1 MEQFSLIAPEVILLV
16 GGLVIFLIDVIVRGN
31 TDSGRGYTTIAVF
44 TLAIAFVAALF
55 QTLSFYELEV
65 GQKPAI
71 ALNLLEI
78 DLFAAFLKGPIFLVM
93 LLIALAGGSYMN
105 SRTERRGEF
114 WSFFVFVT
122 LALSV
127 ALSANN
133 LLLLYVAIE
142 FLSITSYLLAGF
154 LRDNKRSSEAG
165 LKYFLYGAVASAAM
179 LYGLSFVY
187 GATGTLNLHEI
198 SEQVKAGETASLVKG
213 LMPATLLM
221 MVGLG
226 FKATLAPF
234 FQWAPDTYDGA
245 PTPVTIYLSTA
256 SKAIGL
262 AVTARVFVV
271 ALNDLMTDWVPIL
284 AGICILTM
292 TMGNLMALR
301 QQDVKRMLAYSSV
314 AHAGYILMG
323 IAALAAGTES
333 YMDGI
338 NGILIYLFAYMF
350 TNVGAFLVVMV
361 LEERVGSTHMTA
373 YQNLIGRNPAL
384 AVMLTIFLL
393 SLAGIPA
400 TAGFWGK
407 FFVFGAAVQRQY
419 FWLAGAGLVNAG
431 IAAYYYINLIRVMYF
446 GEKPE
451 EKSPIAMPIGMGAV
465 LVFCTLVVFW
475 VGLYPTPLIE
485 WATTA
490 SEQLLASGFPS

>member
-1 MEQFSLIAPEVILLV
+1 MEQFGLVAPEIILLA
-16 GGLVIFLIDVIVRGN
+16 GGLLIFLIDVGARGRV
-31 TDSGRGYTTIAVF
+31 DGGRGYV
-44 TLAIAFVAALF
+44 TLALATLGIAFVAALF
-55 QTLSFYELEV
+55 QTFSYFELEV
-65 GQKPAI
+65 GQEPRI
-71 ALNLLEI
+71 ALHLLEI
-78 DLFAAFLKGPIFLVM
+78 DLFGAFLKAPIMLVM
-93 LLIALAGGSYMN
+93 ILIALAGGTYMN
-105 SRTERRGEF
+105 ARTERRGEF

-122 LALSV
+122 LAMSV
-127 ALSANN
+127 ALNANN

-154 LRDNKRSSEAG
+154 LRDNPRSAEAG
-165 LKYFLYGAVASAAM
+165 IKYFLYGAVASAAM
-179 LYGLSFVY
+179 LYGLTFVY
-187 GATGTLNLHEI
+187 GATGTLELHQI
-198 SEQVKAGETASLVKG
+198 AAQVNSGDTAKLVMG
-213 LMPATLLM
+213 LMPATILM
-221 MVGLG
+221 MAGLG

-256 SKAIGL
+256 SKAVGL

-271 ALNDLMTDWVPIL
+271 ALNALLVDWVPIL
-284 AGICILTM
+284 AGLSILTM

-301 QQDVKRMLAYSSV
+301 QGDVKRMLAYSSV

-323 IAALAAGTES
+323 LAALAAGAES

-361 LEERVGSTHMTA
+361 LEERVGSTHMSA
-373 YQNLIGRNPAL
+373 YNGLISRAPAL
-384 AVMLTIFLL
+384 AIMLTVFLL

-419 FWLAGAGLVNAG
+419 FWLAGAGVINAG
-431 IAAYYYINLIRVMYF
+431 IAAYYYINLIRAMYF
-446 GEKPE
+446 GERPAD
-451 EKSPIAMPIGMGAV
+451 KSAITMPVGMGAV
-465 LVFCTLVVFW
+465 LVLCTLIVFW
-475 VGLYPTPLIE
+475 IGLYPTALIE

-490 SEQLLASGFPS
+490 SEQLLAYGF

>member
-1 MEQFSLIAPEVILLV
+1 MEQFSLLAPEILLFT
-16 GGLVIFLIDVIVRGN
+16 GGLVIFLIDVFVRDR
-31 TDSGRGYTTIAVF
+31 TDSGRGYATLALF
-44 TLAIAFVAALF
+44 TLGAAFVASLF
-55 QTLSFYELEV
+55 QTYAFFELEV
-65 GQKPAI
+65 AQKPA
-71 ALNLLEI
+71 AVLHMLEI
-78 DLFAAFLKGPIFLVM
+78 DLFAALLKAPIILVM
-93 LLIALAGGSYMN
+93 ILITMAGSTYMN
-105 SRTERRGEF
+105 KRTERRGEF
-114 WSFFVFVT
+114 WSFFVWVT
-122 LALSV
+122 LAMSV
-127 ALSANN
+127 ALSASN
-133 LLLLYVAIE
+133 LIMLYVAIE

-154 LRDNKRSSEAG
+154 LRDNQRSAEAG

-179 LYGLSFVY
+179 LYGMTFVY
-187 GATGTLNLHEI
+187 GATGTLDL
-198 SEQVKAGETASLVKG
+198 KG
-213 LMPATLLM
+213 IAAQIAANDPSVLAPALLPATM
-221 MVGLG
+221 FVMVGLG

-271 ALNDLMTDWVPIL
+271 SMNALLVDWVPIM
-284 AGICILTM
+284 AGLSILTM

-314 AHAGYILMG
+314 AHAGYLLIG
-323 IAALAAGTES
+323 ITAVAAGTES

-338 NGILIYLFAYMF
+338 NGLLIYLIAYMF

-361 LEERVGSTHMTA
+361 LEERAGRTD
-373 YQNLIGRNPAL
+373 IGAFEGLYRRAPAL
-384 AVMLTIFLL
+384 AVMLTVFLL

-419 FWLAGAGLVNAG
+419 FWLAGAGVVNAG
-431 IAAYYYINLIRVMYF
+431 IAAWYYVNVVRAMYF
-446 GEKPE
+446 GERETDAEPV
-451 EKSPIAMPIGMGAV
+451 SIPIGMGAV
-465 LVFCTLVVFW
+465 LVVCTLVVFW
-475 VGLYPTPLIE
+475 IGLYPDPLIE

-490 SEQLLASGFPS
+490 SEQFLSVGS

>member
-1 MEQFSLIAPEVILLV
+1 MEQFGLLVPEVILLV
-16 GGLVIFLIDVIVRGN
+16 GGLVIFLIDVAVRGRM
-31 TDSGRGYTTIAVF
+31 DGGRGYTALALFALGGAFIAS
-44 TLAIAFVAALF
+44 LF
-55 QTLSFYELEV
+55 QTLAYFELEV
-65 GQKPAI
+65 GQQPRV
-71 ALNLLEI
+71 ALHLLQI
-78 DLFAAFLKGPIFLVM
+78 DLFAAFLKAPLLLVM
-93 LLIALAGGSYMN
+93 ILIGLAGSNYMN
-105 SRTERRGEF
+105 RRTERRGEF
-114 WSFFVFVT
+114 WSFFVFVS
-122 LALSV
+122 LALCV

-154 LRDNKRSSEAG
+154 LRDNQRSAEAG
-165 LKYFLYGAVASAAM
+165 LKYFLYGAVASAVM

-198 SEQVKAGETASLVKG
+198 SALLQAGDTAVLVQG
-213 LMPATLLM
+213 LMPATMFM

-245 PTPVTIYLSTA
+245 PTPITVYLSTA
-256 SKAIGL
+256 SKAVGL

-271 ALNDLMTDWVPIL
+271 ALNTLLVNWVPIL
-284 AGICILTM
+284 AGLCILTM

-301 QQDVKRMLAYSSV
+301 QRDVKRMLAYSSV
-314 AHAGYILMG
+314 AHAGYMLMG

-333 YMDGI
+333 FMDGI
-338 NGILIYLFAYMF
+338 NGVLIYLFAYMF

-361 LEERVGSTHMTA
+361 LEEKLDSTHLSA
-373 YQNLIGRNPAL
+373 YEGLFARSPAL
-384 AVMLTIFLL
+384 AIMLTVFLL

-419 FWLAGAGLVNAG
+419 FWLAGAGVVNAG
-431 IAAYYYINLIRVMYF
+431 IAAFYYINVIRVMYF
-446 GEKPE
+446 GRRPADA
-451 EKSPIAMPIGMGAV
+451 SPVLIPVGMGSV
-465 LVFCTLVVFW
+465 LVLCTLIVFW
-475 VGLYPTPLIE
+475 IGLFPAPLLE

-490 SEQLLASGFPS
+490 SEQLLGFGF

>member
-1 MEQFSLIAPEVILLV
+1 MEQFSLVAPEIILLT
-16 GGLVIFLIDVIVRGN
+16 GGLIIFLIDVAVRGH
-31 TDSGRGYTTIAVF
+31 TDSGRGYTTIALF
-44 TLAIAFVAALF
+44 TLGGAFVAALF
-55 QTLSFYELEV
+55 QTFSFFELEI
-65 GQKPAI
+65 GQEPRQ
-71 ALNLLEI
+71 ALHLLEF
-78 DLFAAFLKGPIFLVM
+78 DLFSAFLKAPILLVM
-93 LLIALAGGSYMN
+93 VLIAMAGGHYMN
-105 SRTERRGEF
+105 RRTERRGEF
-114 WSFFVFVT
+114 WSFYVFVT
-122 LALSV
+122 LAMSV

-154 LRDNKRSSEAG
+154 LRDNQRSAEAG

-198 SEQVKAGETASLVKG
+198 SAIVKAGETDALALG
-213 LMPATLLM
+213 LMPATM
-221 MVGLG
+221 FVMVGLG

-234 FQWAPDTYDGA
+234 FQWAPDTYEGA
-245 PTPVTIYLSTA
+245 PTPVTVYLSTA

-271 ALNDLMTDWVPIL
+271 ALNELLVDWVPIL
-284 AGICILTM
+284 AGLCILTM

-301 QQDVKRMLAYSSV
+301 QKDVKRMLAYSSV
-314 AHAGYILMG
+314 AHAGYLLMG

-338 NGILIYLFAYMF
+338 NGLLVYLFAYMF
-350 TNVGAFLVVMV
+350 TNTGAFLVVMV
-361 LEERVGSTHMTA
+361 LEERE
-373 YQNLIGRNPAL
+373 GRTDLGAFEGLYRRAPVLAL
-384 AVMLTIFLL
+384 MLTVFLL

-419 FWLAGAGLVNAG
+419 FWLAGIGVINAG
-431 IAAYYYINLIRVMYF
+431 IAAYYYINVMRTMYF
-446 GEKPE
+446 GEKPAE
-451 EKSPIAMPIGMGAV
+451 DRPIQMPIGAGAV
-465 LVFCTLVVFW
+465 LVVCTLIVFW
-475 VGLYPTPLIE
+475 VGLYPSPLIE

-490 SEQLLASGFPS
+490 SEQLLAFGF

>member
-1 MEQFSLIAPEVILLV
+1 MEQFSLLAPEILLFT
-16 GGLVIFLIDVIVRGN
+16 GGLVIFLIDVFVRDR
-31 TDSGRGYTTIAVF
+31 TDSGRGYATLALF
-44 TLAIAFVAALF
+44 TLSAAFVASLF
-55 QTLSFYELEV
+55 QTYAFFELEV
-65 GQKPAI
+65 AQKPVAV
-71 ALNLLEI
+71 LNMLEI
-78 DLFAAFLKGPIFLVM
+78 DLFAALLKAPIILVM
-93 LLIALAGGSYMN
+93 ILITMAGSAYMN
-105 SRTERRGEF
+105 KRTERRGEF
-114 WSFFVFVT
+114 WSFFVWVT
-122 LALSV
+122 LAMSV
-127 ALSANN
+127 ALAASN
-133 LLLLYVAIE
+133 LIMLYVAIE

-154 LRDNKRSSEAG
+154 LRDNQRSAEAG

-179 LYGLSFVY
+179 LYGMTFVY
-187 GATGTLNLHEI
+187 GATGTLDLKEI
-198 SEQVKAGETASLVKG
+198 AAQIAANDPSVLAPAL
-213 LMPATLLM
+213 LPATM
-221 MVGLG
+221 FVMVGLG

-271 ALNDLMTDWVPIL
+271 SMNALLVDWVPIM
-284 AGICILTM
+284 AGLSILTM

-314 AHAGYILMG
+314 AHAGYLLIG
-323 IAALAAGTES
+323 ITAVAAGTES

-338 NGILIYLFAYMF
+338 NGLLIYLIAYMF

-361 LEERVGSTHMTA
+361 LEERAGRTD
-373 YQNLIGRNPAL
+373 IGAFEGLYRRAPAL
-384 AVMLTIFLL
+384 AVMLTVFLL

-419 FWLAGAGLVNAG
+419 FWLAGAGVVNAG
-431 IAAYYYINLIRVMYF
+431 IAAWYYVNVVRAMYF
-446 GEKPE
+446 GERETDDEPV
-451 EKSPIAMPIGMGAV
+451 SMPIGMGAV
-465 LVFCTLVVFW
+465 LVVCTLVVFW
-475 VGLYPTPLIE
+475 IGLYPDPLIE

-490 SEQLLASGFPS
+490 SEQLLSVGS

>member
-1 MEQFSLIAPEVILLV
+1 MEQFSLIAPEVILLA
-16 GGLVIFLIDVIVRGN
+16 GGLAIFLIDIIVRKN
-31 TDSGRGYTTIAVF
+31 TDSGRGYVALAMF
-44 TLAIAFVAALF
+44 TLAVAFIAALF

-65 GQKPAI
+65 GQEPAT
-71 ALNLLEI
+71 ALHLMEL
-78 DLFAAFLKGPIFLVM
+78 DLFASFLKGPIFLVM
-93 LLIALAGGSYMN
+93 LLIVMAGGTYMN

-114 WSFFVFVT
+114 WSFYIFVT

-127 ALSANN
+127 AISTSN

-154 LRDNKRSSEAG
+154 LRENKRSSEAG

-187 GATGTLNLHEI
+187 GATGTLSLHEI
-198 SEQVKAGETASLVKG
+198 SAQVKAGETASLVKG

-245 PTPVTIYLSTA
+245 PTPVTIYLSTT

-271 ALNDLMTDWVPIL
+271 ALNDLLVDWVPIL
-284 AGICILTM
+284 AGLCILTM

-301 QQDVKRMLAYSSV
+301 QRNVKRMLAYSSV

-323 IAALAAGTES
+323 ITALAANTES
-333 YMDGI
+333 FMDGI
-338 NGILIYLFAYMF
+338 NGILVYLFAYMF

-361 LEERVGSTHMTA
+361 LEERAGSTDLAA
-373 YQNLIGRNPAL
+373 YEGLFRRNPAL
-384 AVMLTIFLL
+384 AVMLTVFLL

-407 FFVFGAAVQRQY
+407 FFVFGAALQRQY
-419 FWLAGAGLVNAG
+419 FWLAGAGVVNAG
-431 IAAYYYINLIRVMYF
+431 IAAYYYINLIRAMYF
-446 GEKPE
+446 GERPVE
-451 EKSPIAMPIGMGAV
+451 LGSVAMPAGMAAV
-465 LVFCTLVVFW
+465 LVFCTGVVFW
-475 VGLYPTPLIE
+475 VGFYPGPLIE
-485 WATTA
+485 WASAA
-490 SEQLLASGFPS
+490 SEQLLSFGFPS

>member
-1 MEQFSLIAPEVILLV
+1 MEQFSLLVPEIILLV
-16 GGLVIFLIDVIVRGN
+16 GGLIIFLIDVAVRGH
-31 TDSGRGYTTIAVF
+31 TDEGRGYTTLALF
-44 TLAIAFVAALF
+44 TLGGAFVAALF
-55 QTLSFYELEV
+55 QTFAYFELEV
-65 GQKPAI
+65 GQQPRI
-71 ALNLLEI
+71 ALHLMEM
-78 DLFAAFLKGPIFLVM
+78 DLFAAFLKAPLLLVM
-93 LLIALAGGSYMN
+93 ILIGLAGGNYMN
-105 SRTERRGEF
+105 QRTARRGEF
-114 WSFFVFVT
+114 WSFFVFVS
-122 LALSV
+122 LALCV

-154 LRDNKRSSEAG
+154 LRDNQRSTEAG

-179 LYGLSFVY
+179 LYGISFVY
-187 GATGTLNLHEI
+187 GATGTLNLHEV
-198 SEQVKAGETASLVKG
+198 SALLKAGDTEALVLG
-213 LMPATLLM
+213 LMPATM
-221 MVGLG
+221 FVMAGLG

-245 PTPVTIYLSTA
+245 PTPVTVYLSTA
-256 SKAIGL
+256 SKAVGL

-271 ALNDLMTDWVPIL
+271 ALNDLLVNWVPIL
-284 AGICILTM
+284 AGLCILTM

-301 QQDVKRMLAYSSV
+301 QRDVKRMLAYSSV

-361 LEERVGSTHMTA
+361 LEERQGSTQLSVYEGLFA
-373 YQNLIGRNPAL
+373 RSPAL
-384 AVMLTIFLL
+384 ALMLTVFLL

-419 FWLAGAGLVNAG
+419 FWLAGAGVINAG
-431 IAAYYYINLIRVMYF
+431 IAAFYYINVIRAMYF
-446 GEKPE
+446 GSRPADT
-451 EKSPIAMPIGMGAV
+451 SPIPIPVGMGAV
-465 LVFCTLVVFW
+465 LVLCTLIVFW
-475 VGLYPTPLIE
+475 IGLFPAPLLE

-490 SEQLLASGFPS
+490 SEQLLGFGF

>member
-1 MEQFSLIAPEVILLV
+1 MEQFSLIVPEVILLV

-179 LYGLSFVY
+179 LYGISFVY

-475 VGLYPTPLIE
+475 VGLYPNPLIE

-490 SEQLLASGFPS
+490 SEQLLAYGFPS

>member
-1 MEQFSLIAPEVILLV
+1 MEQFSLVVPEVVLLA
-16 GGLVIFLIDVIVRGN
+16 GGLIIFLIDVVVRDK
-31 TDSGRGYTTIAVF
+31 TDSGRGYVA
-44 TLAIAFVAALF
+44 LALFALSIAFVAALF
-55 QTLSFYELEV
+55 QTFSYFELEV
-65 GQKPAI
+65 GQQPRV
-71 ALNLLEI
+71 ALHLMEI
-78 DLFAAFLKGPIFLVM
+78 DLFGAFLKAPILLVM
-93 LLIALAGGSYMN
+93 ILIALAGGRYMN
-105 SRTERRGEF
+105 ARTERRGEF

-122 LALSV
+122 LAMSV
-127 ALSANN
+127 ALSASN

-154 LRDNKRSSEAG
+154 LRGNQRSVEAG

-187 GATGTLNLHEI
+187 GATGTLDLHQI
-198 SEQVKAGETASLVKG
+198 SAQIKAGETAALVQG
-213 LMPATLLM
+213 LMPATMLM

-245 PTPVTIYLSTA
+245 PTPVTVYLSTA

-271 ALNDLMTDWVPIL
+271 ALNDLLADWVPIL
-284 AGICILTM
+284 AGFCVLTM

-323 IAALAAGTES
+323 LAALAAGAES
-333 YMDGI
+333 YMDGL
-338 NGILIYLFAYMF
+338 NGILVYLFAYMF

-361 LEERVGSTHMTA
+361 LEEKAGSTHSDA
-373 YQNLIGRNPAL
+373 YEGLYRRSPAL

-419 FWLAGAGLVNAG
+419 FWLAGMGVVNAG
-431 IAAYYYINLIRVMYF
+431 IAAYYYINLIRRMYF
-446 GEKPE
+446 GERPAE
-451 EKSPIAMPIGMGAV
+451 QTGIAIPAGMGAV
-465 LVFCTLVVFW
+465 LVFCLLIVFW
-475 VGLYPTPLIE
+475 VGLYPAPLIE
-485 WATTA
+485 WATAA
-490 SEQLLASGFPS
+490 SEQLLAFGF